1 MACGRDLLSTL
12 PAHLVDEISEADWAQ
27 EKGREQSCSLVGEF
41 LAQQADF
48 KQLIDQ
54 LTQPEGSP
62 LEKYLDGADDWKKKG
77 NEAFK
82 IGAWQKAV
90 DCYTKVGT
98 WKLVEGR
105 FGQKCAVA
113 KLYPLYTIDHWL
125 LTMAY
130 SI

>member
-1 MACGRDLLSTL
+1 MACGLDLLSTL

-27 EKGREQSCSLVGEF
+27 EKGREQSCSLVGKF
-41 LAQQADF
+41 LAQQAAF

-62 LEKYLDGADDWKKKG
+62 LQKYLDGADDWKKKG
-77 NEAFK
+77 NEAFR

-90 DCYTKVGT
+90 ECYTKVGT
-98 WKLVEGR
+98 WRLTFARIVR
-105 FGQKCAVA
+105 LRQ
-113 KLYPLYTIDHWL
+113 LYPLYTLDHVFL
-125 LTMAY
+125 ITTAY